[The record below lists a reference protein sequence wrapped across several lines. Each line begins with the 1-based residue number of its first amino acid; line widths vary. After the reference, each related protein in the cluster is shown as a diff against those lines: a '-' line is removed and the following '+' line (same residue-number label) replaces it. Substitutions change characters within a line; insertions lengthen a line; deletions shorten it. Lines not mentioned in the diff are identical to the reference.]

1 VSAVRRLVLEMS
13 VSLDGYVA
21 TRDVSKTLKTAGWA
35 HTRIASGDLAEEVD
49 RLKREPGKDLLAHG
63 GARFAQA
70 LSRAASSMN
79 TGSGSS
85 RRRWARGCPC
95 SASCPGPCT
104 STSSGPDRSP
114 RAPSC
119 TPIGAALDCR
129 SSVAIIF

>member
-70 LSRAASSMN
+70 LSRAGVVDEYRLRIQPAALGAGLPLFGELPRPLHLDLVGSRPFA
-79 TGSGSS
+79 TGAVVHAY
-85 RRRWARGCPC
+85 RRR
-95 SASCPGPCT
+95 T
-104 STSSGPDRSP
+104 
-114 RAPSC
+114 
-119 TPIGAALDCR
+119 
-129 SSVAIIF
+129 